1 MKEREE
7 KWDVILQPADAQ
19 ALKLC
24 EEKVG
29 HDS

>member
-7 KWDVILQPADAQ
+7 KEDVILQPADAQ
-19 ALKLC
+19 AQKLC